1 MTYTAEY
8 LITRRKE
15 KWNNTHDL
23 EYDKQFREA
32 VVNELIS
39 DKKLLEEVQKEP
51 NKLIELLFIVVDK
64 EQKTIPFFLNE
75 VQLDLV
81 NRINK
86 AREEFEKGIITDI
99 SILILK
105 GRQQGFTTV
114 VTAYQL
120 ASILITKNF
129 QGFTVADESS
139 NSETIF
145 QNKAKFVYDAL
156 PDKIK
161 PSEKYNNKRQF
172 LFDKINSSWS
182 VDTAT
187 KNMGRS
193 RTINFFHGSECAFWK
208 YGIAITQ
215 AGIGEAFTRNCIKI
229 YESTANGFNEYRQ
242 MWKSEVHINCFYEW
256 WRTPEYR
263 IKFESEK
270 VKKDFILKIKGKS
283 EWIFERLSWLQNKK
297 KLELEQLYWYY
308 KKYNNYI
315 DKELIKQEYPCT
327 ADEAFIASGRCIFD
341 KENIIRRIDE
351 LSNKKTIK
359 RGFFTYKYD
368 GLKLEDIKW
377 ENDESGCIKIYELPK
392 KMYPYCL
399 AGDTAGTGEDFF
411 TGQVIDNTNGKQ
423 VAVLKQDVDE
433 DLYAKQMY
441 CLGKYYNNALIGIE
455 TNFST
460 YPQKELEKLGYEN
473 FYIREI
479 EDKYTHKLEKAYGF
493 RTTTLTRPLILADL
507 VKIVRDS
514 IEYIVDI
521 ETLEEML
528 TFVKNKDGKSG
539 AQEGYHDDLVM
550 ALAIVYY
557 IRTQQ
562 KYTIDTD
569 IVKKEIIKNFN
580 IEKETYT
587 TSTSDLGDNIVVI

>member
-1 MTYTAEY
+1 MTYTADY
-8 LITRRKE
+8 LIAKRKE

-32 VVNELIS
+32 VVNELIT
-39 DKKLLEEVQKEP
+39 DKKLLEEVQREP

-64 EQKTIPFFLNE
+64 EQRTIPFFLNE

-242 MWKSEVHINCFYEW
+242 MWKSGVHINCFYEW

-270 VKKDFILKIKGKS
+270 IKKDFILKIKGKS
-283 EWIFERLSWLQNKK
+283 EWIYERLNWLQNKK
-297 KLELEQLYWYY
+297 KLELDQLYWYY
-308 KKYNNYI
+308 KKYNSYI
-315 DKELIKQEYPCT
+315 DKELIKQEYPCS

-341 KENIIRRIDE
+341 KENIIKRIDE
-351 LSNKKTIK
+351 LSNTKPLK

-368 GLKLEDIKW
+368 GLKLKDIKW
-377 ENDESGCIKIYELPK
+377 EDDESGCIKLYELPK

-399 AGDTAGTGEDFF
+399 SGDTAGDGSDFF
-411 TGQVIDNTNGKQ
+411 TGHVIDNTNGKQ

-460 YPQKELEKLGYEN
+460 YPQKELERLGYEN

-479 EDKYTHKLEKAYGF
+479 EDKYTHKKEKAYGF
-493 RTTTLTRPLILADL
+493 RTTTLTRPLIFADL

-528 TFVKNKDGKSG
+528 TFVKNKDGKSE

-562 KYTIDTD
+562 KYTVNTD
-569 IVKKEIIKNFN
+569 LVKKEIIKNFN

-587 TSTSDLGDNIVVI
+587 TSTSDYNDDLVVI

>member
-1 MTYTAEY
+1 MSYTADY
-8 LITRRKE
+8 LIAKRKE
-15 KWNNTHDL
+15 KWKELHDI

-32 VVNELIS
+32 VANELIS
-39 DKKLLEEVQKEP
+39 DKNLLEEVQKEP

-64 EQKTIPFFLNE
+64 EQKTVPFFLNE

-86 AREEFEKGIITDI
+86 AKDDFEKGIITDI

-120 ASILITKNF
+120 ASILVTKNF

-145 QNKAKFVYDAL
+145 QNKAKFPYDNL

-161 PSEKYNNKRQF
+161 PSEKYNNKRQL
-172 LFDKINSSWS
+172 LFEKINSSWS

-193 RTINFFHGSECAFWK
+193 RTINFFHGSECAFWR

-242 MWKSEVHINCFYEW
+242 MWKSGAHINCFYEW
-256 WRTPEYR
+256 WRTKEYR
-263 IKFESEK
+263 TKFESEK
-270 VKKDFILKIKGKS
+270 VKKDFILKIKAKS
-283 EWIFERLSWLQNKK
+283 EWIFERLNWLQNKK
-297 KLELEQLYWYY
+297 KLDLEQLYWYY
-308 KKYNNYI
+308 KKYNSYI

-327 ADEAFIASGRCIFD
+327 PDEAFIASGRCIFD

-351 LSNKKTIK
+351 LANKKPLQ

-368 GLKLEDIKW
+368 GLKLTNIKW
-377 ENDESGCIKIYELPK
+377 QDDEVGYIKIYELPK
-392 KMYPYCL
+392 RLYPYVL
-399 AGDTAGTGEDFF
+399 SGDTAGEGSDFF
-411 TGQVIDNTNGKQ
+411 TGHVIDNTNGRQ
-423 VAVLKQDVDE
+423 VAVLKQDIDE

-441 CLGKYYNNALIGIE
+441 CLGEYYNNALIGIE

-460 YPQKELEKLGYEN
+460 YPQKELERLGYKN
-473 FYIREI
+473 FYIRDI
-479 EDKYTHKLEKAYGF
+479 EDKYTHKKEKAYGF
-493 RTTTLTRPLILADL
+493 KTTMLTRPIILADL
-507 VKIVRDS
+507 VRIVREN
-514 IEYIVDI
+514 IEYIVDT

-528 TFVKNKDGKSG
+528 TFVKMATGKAE

-562 KYTIDTD
+562 KYTADKD
-569 IVKKEIIKNFN
+569 IIEKEIMKNFN

-587 TSTSDLGDNIVVI
+587 TSTSDFDDDIVVI

>member
-1 MTYTAEY
+1 MTYTADY
-8 LITRRKE
+8 LIAKRKE
-15 KWNNTHDL
+15 KWNNIHDL

-32 VVNELIS
+32 VVNELIT
-39 DKKLLEEVQKEP
+39 DKKLLEEVQREP

-64 EQKTIPFFLNE
+64 EQRTIPFFLNE

-215 AGIGEAFTRNCIKI
+215 AGIR
-229 YESTANGFNEYRQ
+229 
-242 MWKSEVHINCFYEW
+242 
-256 WRTPEYR
+256 
-263 IKFESEK
+263 
-270 VKKDFILKIKGKS
+270 
-283 EWIFERLSWLQNKK
+283 
-297 KLELEQLYWYY
+297 
-308 KKYNNYI
+308 
-315 DKELIKQEYPCT
+315 
-327 ADEAFIASGRCIFD
+327 
-341 KENIIRRIDE
+341 
-351 LSNKKTIK
+351 
-359 RGFFTYKYD
+359 RGFY
-368 GLKLEDIKW
+368 
-377 ENDESGCIKIYELPK
+377 
-392 KMYPYCL
+392 
-399 AGDTAGTGEDFF
+399 
-411 TGQVIDNTNGKQ
+411 
-423 VAVLKQDVDE
+423 
-433 DLYAKQMY
+433 
-441 CLGKYYNNALIGIE
+441 
-455 TNFST
+455 
-460 YPQKELEKLGYEN
+460 
-473 FYIREI
+473 
-479 EDKYTHKLEKAYGF
+479 
-493 RTTTLTRPLILADL
+493 
-507 VKIVRDS
+507 
-514 IEYIVDI
+514 
-521 ETLEEML
+521 
-528 TFVKNKDGKSG
+528 
-539 AQEGYHDDLVM
+539 
-550 ALAIVYY
+550 
-557 IRTQQ
+557 
-562 KYTIDTD
+562 
-569 IVKKEIIKNFN
+569 
-580 IEKETYT
+580 
-587 TSTSDLGDNIVVI
+587 

>member
-1 MTYTAEY
+1 MSYTADY
-8 LITRRKE
+8 LITKRKE
-15 KWNNTHDL
+15 KWENTHDL

-32 VVNELIS
+32 VVNELIT

-64 EQKTIPFFLNE
+64 EQKTTPFFLNE

-161 PSEKYNNKRQF
+161 PSEKYNNKRQL
-172 LFDKINSSWS
+172 LFEKINSSWS

-242 MWKSEVHINCFYEW
+242 MWKSGVHINCFYEW
-256 WRTPEYR
+256 WRTKEYR

-283 EWIFERLSWLQNKK
+283 EWIYERLNWLQNKK

-341 KENIIRRIDE
+341 KENIIKRIDE
-351 LSNKKTIK
+351 LSNIKPIK

-368 GLKLEDIKW
+368 GLKLKDIKW
-377 ENDESGCIKIYELPK
+377 EDDESGCIKIYELPK

-399 AGDTAGTGEDFF
+399 SGDTAGEGSDFF
-411 TGQVIDNTNGKQ
+411 TGHVIDNTNGKQ

-460 YPQKELEKLGYEN
+460 YPQKELERLGYEN

-479 EDKYTHKLEKAYGF
+479 EDKYTHKKEKAYGF

-528 TFVKNKDGKSG
+528 TFVKTTTGKSE

-562 KYTIDTD
+562 KYTADKD
-569 IVKKEIIKNFN
+569 IIEKEIMKNFN

-587 TSTSDLGDNIVVI
+587 TSTSDFDDDIVVI

>member
-1 MTYTAEY
+1 MSYTADY
-8 LITRRKE
+8 LIRSRKE
-15 KWNNTHDL
+15 KWENTHDL
-23 EYDKQFREA
+23 EFDKQFREA

-39 DKKLLEEVQKEP
+39 NRKLLEEVQKEP
-51 NKLIELLFIVVDK
+51 NKLIELLFIVVNK
-64 EQKTIPFFLNE
+64 EQKTMPFFLNE

-105 GRQQGFTTV
+105 SRQQGFTTV

-242 MWKSEVHINCFYEW
+242 MWKSGVHINCFYEW
-256 WRTPEYR
+256 WRTKEYR

-270 VKKDFILKIKGKS
+270 IKKDFILKIKGKS
-283 EWIFERLSWLQNKK
+283 EWIYERLNWLQNSK

-341 KENIIRRIDE
+341 KENIIKRIDE
-351 LSNKKTIK
+351 LANIKPLK

-368 GLKLEDIKW
+368 GLKLTDIKW
-377 ENDESGCIKIYELPK
+377 EDDESGCIKIYELPK
-392 KMYPYCL
+392 KLYPYCL
-399 AGDTAGTGEDFF
+399 SGDTAGEGSDFF
-411 TGQVIDNTNGKQ
+411 TGHVIDNTNGKQ

-460 YPQKELEKLGYEN
+460 YPQKELERLGYKN

-479 EDKYTHKLEKAYGF
+479 EDKYTHKKEKAYGF

-528 TFVKNKDGKSG
+528 TFVKIATGKSE

-557 IRTQQ
+557 IRGQQ
-562 KYTIDTD
+562 KYAVDKD
-569 IVKKEIIKNFN
+569 IVEEEIIKNFDL
-580 IEKETYT
+580 ERETYT
-587 TSTSDLGDNIVVI
+587 TSTSDLDESLVVI